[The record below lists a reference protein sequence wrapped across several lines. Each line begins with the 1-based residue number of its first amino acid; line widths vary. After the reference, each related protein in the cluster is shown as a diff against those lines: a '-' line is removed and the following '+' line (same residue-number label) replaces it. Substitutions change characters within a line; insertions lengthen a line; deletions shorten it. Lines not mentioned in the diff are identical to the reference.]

1 MKLKI
6 GDNIVYGGSGV
17 CQVEDIK
24 DISFFHEEPQTYYV
38 LKPLFAKQAAVV
50 YVPKDNSA
58 QVKRIQP
65 VMSRKEAISLIDTL
79 PIESGTWIDD
89 RNERK
94 DKFNSVIANGTREEI
109 LGLINLIVTH
119 AKRLSQEGKHLNAQD
134 DRALY
139 EARNRM
145 NNEFA
150 VALDIEPDNVIEL
163 IHEKTG
169 LEIFA

>member
-38 LKPLFAKQAAVV
+38 LKPLFAKQASLV
-50 YVPKDNSA
+50 YVPKENSA
-58 QVKRIQP
+58 QVSRIHP
-65 VMSRKEAISLIDTL
+65 VMSKKEAISLIDTL
-79 PIESGTWIDD
+79 PITLGTWIDD

-94 DKFNSVIANGTREEI
+94 EKFNSVIANGTREEI

-119 AKRLSQEGKHLNAQD
+119 ASLLSKEGKHLNAQD
-134 DRALY
+134 DRVLY
-139 EARNRM
+139 EAKNRM

-150 VALDIEPDNVIEL
+150 IALNIEPDNVSEL
-163 IHEKTG
+163 IQQKTG